1 MEINLIFA
9 YFQWTAHYSLKRV
22 QGTEMRR
29 KQEKRSKILFAAIK
43 VFAQKGFYNT
53 KVADIAR
60 EAGVADGT
68 IYLYFKNKDDI
79 LISIF
84 EEKMDEILGLFK
96 TRLKKAKNA
105 REKLEIFFKT
115 YFRLINDDQDLAE
128 VFQVELR
135 QSSKFLKDYHHQKF
149 FDYLNIIGD
158 IIKQG
163 QSEKI
168 FRQDLNPLIA
178 KRIIFGAIDEVARQW
193 ILGAEREFSTDE
205 ACREVIKIIGKGLL
219 QNRN

>member
-1 MEINLIFA
+1 
-9 YFQWTAHYSLKRV
+9 
-22 QGTEMRR
+22 MRR

-68 IYLYFKNKDDI
+68 IYLYFKNKDDL

-96 TRLKKAKNA
+96 ARLKKANNA

-163 QSEKI
+163 QNEKI

-193 ILGAEREFSTDE
+193 ILGAESEFSTDE